1 MIEHIVTLVLLVAGL
16 GAVWVC
22 GYLKGRWDAGVS
34 IRSRYNVTP
43 KGMTNKGWTGY

>member
-1 MIEHIVTLVLLVAGL
+1 MIENIITLVLIVSGI

-34 IRSRYNVTP
+34 IGKRYDVKP
-43 KGMTNKGWTGY
+43 KLTN